1 MRLEKVYPCIP
12 LRGVSIFPNTVIHF
26 DIGREKSIRAL
37 EKAMAGDRMMFVSS
51 QKDDNVLIPTFSD
64 IFSKGLCCS
73 VFLVFHKILLSNK
86 SGDKEVAW
94 NFTRF
99 SQSFLSA

>member
-1 MRLEKVYPCIP
+1 MEDKKNTAAETFAENIDTYGNDNDVIMDLEEDEVEKVYPCIP

-51 QKDDNVLIPTFSD
+51 QKDDN
-64 IFSKGLCCS
+64 
-73 VFLVFHKILLSNK
+73 
-86 SGDKEVAW
+86 
-94 NFTRF
+94 
-99 SQSFLSA
+99 